1 MRPAVTG
8 ERPRTAVNETKTEP
22 RLLSAAGRPRAGW
35 PVPAQLVGIAVPVH
49 PRPRGFGHR
58 LLTGALMLLRAEG
71 FEWVQARAAPGG
83 AGASPLACAGF
94 TADPGTD
101 QADGRTRLVLL

>member
-1 MRPAVTG
+1 MAMSISSCGVLRTCSRLRRPMSSACRSAAAGLIRPA
-8 ERPRTAVNETKTEP
+8 
-22 RLLSAAGRPRAGW
+22 
-35 PVPAQLVGIAVPVH
+35 PA
-49 PRPRGFGHR
+49 RSW
-58 LLTGALMLLRAEG
+58 LRAEG

-101 QADGRTRLVLL
+101 QADGRTRLVLF